1 MSVFVMVAQL
11 ITGLAL
17 LVFVH
22 EAGHFLAARM
32 FKVRVPKFYL
42 FFNPTFS
49 LVKCKKINGKWQFK
63 FFSKNLPD
71 MEKQT
76 DENGNPVLDEKGKA
90 KQKMI
95 DISVLSD
102 GDWRKH
108 PENTE
113 YGIGWLPLGG
123 YCQIS
128 GMIDETQ
135 SVENMSSEPQPWEYR
150 AVPAWQRLIITLG
163 GVIVNLVVGVLLFA
177 LVIGKY
183 EKQYLPNA
191 AVTDGIY
198 AYEEARNMGFQT
210 GDKLI
215 SVNGEKD
222 VRFKDASSIKMLF
235 GGIVTVERAGKKVD
249 IVIDESAYSLIKDKK
264 YFYFIDALNCNTV
277 IDSVVKDSPADKA
290 GIRKGDILLCV
301 NDTLNTATLGTY
313 IENYLEKD
321 SLLPKQEITASFL
334 RGTDTL
340 CYNITLD
347 TAGKMG
353 ISTDLNLPY
362 QRKDYTI
369 GECFTYGW
377 KDAMTNLTLNVKGM
391 GKIVSGKENAR
402 ESLTGPIGIA
412 QIYGG
417 VWDWKRFWSITA
429 LLSVILAFM
438 NILPIPG
445 LDGGHAIFTTVELI
459 TGKRVSD
466 KVLQHAQT
474 VGMFILILLMVFIF
488 GNDIFKLF
496 KL

>member
-1 MSVFVMVAQL
+1 MSGFVMAAQL

-49 LVKCKKINGKWQFK
+49 LVKCKKINGRWRFK
-63 FFSKNLPD
+63 FFGKNLPD
-71 MEKQT
+71 MEAQT
-76 DENGNPVLDEKGKA
+76 DENGKPVLDEKGKP

-95 DISVLSD
+95 DLSSLSD
-102 GDWRKH
+102 DDWRKY

-123 YCQIS
+123 YCQIA

-163 GVIVNLVVGVLLFA
+163 GVFVNLGVGVLLFA

-198 AYEEARNMGFQT
+198 AYEAARDMGFQI
-210 GDKLI
+210 GDKII
-215 SVNGEKD
+215 SVNGEKPE
-222 VRFKDASSIKMLF
+222 RFDDAVSPKIYF
-235 GGIVTVERAGKKVD
+235 GAIVQVERNGKQK
-249 IVIDESAYSLIKDKK
+249 
-264 YFYFIDALNCNTV
+264 
-277 IDSVVKDSPADKA
+277 SVVVGEDAYNILKEHISFIKNFNFYPIIIDDVLMDGAAFLA
-290 GIRKGDILLCV
+290 GIQKGDKILAI
-301 NDTLNTATLGTY
+301 NDTLILSSYGALSENLRRFANQQIYLTCLRNKDTVRLAATL
-313 IENYLEKD
+313 D
-321 SLLPKQEITASFL
+321 SSGLLGVIPSIPYDLKPYSF
-334 RGTDTL
+334 
-340 CYNITLD
+340 
-347 TAGKMG
+347 GKA
-353 ISTDLNLPY
+353 IV
-362 QRKDYTI
+362 
-369 GECFTYGW
+369 YGW
-377 KDAMTNLTLNVKGM
+377 KDAMTNLTLNIKGL

-412 QIYGG
+412 QIYGT
-417 VWDWKRFWSITA
+417 VWIWERFWRITA

-438 NILPIPG
+438 NLLPIPG

-459 TGKRVSD
+459 TGRKVSD

-474 VGMFILILLMVFIF
+474 VGMFILILLTIFVF
-488 GNDIFKLF
+488 GNDILKIIFR
-496 KL
+496 